1 MPAHSYDPPSLP
13 GPRLCRAI
21 DASFWFDFD
30 DDGTFLLDCR
40 PIPATVARLDVL
52 ADAAKRDSADSQ
64 IACSFDT
71 MVGIATGKMTL
82 PSAVIG
88 GLFKVKGNKN
98 ILRRLAPLIK
108 EAMRELTKSL
118 QVCCRALSIPKPP

>member
-1 MPAHSYDPPSLP
+1 M
-13 GPRLCRAI
+13 PRLCRAI

-88 GLFKVKGNKN
+88 GLFKVKGT
-98 ILRRLAPLIK
+98 RTFSGGPYR
-108 EAMRELTKSL
+108 S
-118 QVCCRALSIPKPP
+118 